1 MTFYNN
7 NFIKNS
13 KSTGLKLL
21 RAKLKKKEGKTKI
34 SSNCSIIKLT
44 NKYSKMRLEIVE
56 LRNRVTKLSYA
67 NDVVLRVTNSKMFTE
82 ILLSS

>member
-1 MTFYNN
+1 
-7 NFIKNS
+7 
-13 KSTGLKLL
+13 
-21 RAKLKKKEGKTKI
+21 
-34 SSNCSIIKLT
+34 
-44 NKYSKMRLEIVE
+44 MRLEIVE

>member
-13 KSTGLKLL
+13 KSTGLVTASQTQ
-21 RAKLKKKEGKTKI
+21 RKEGKTKI

-67 NDVVLRVTNSKMFTE
+67 NDVVLRVTNSEMFTE